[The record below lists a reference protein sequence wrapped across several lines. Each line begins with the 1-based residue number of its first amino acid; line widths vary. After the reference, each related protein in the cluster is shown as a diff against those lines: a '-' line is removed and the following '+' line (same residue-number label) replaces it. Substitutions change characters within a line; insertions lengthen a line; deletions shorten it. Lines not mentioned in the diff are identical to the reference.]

1 MKQIE
6 LELSF
11 QATYLTGWGLR
22 GAWKR
27 GRVQS
32 NILTATWNS
41 WPETLMIVR
50 IPISFSLAMILHTTW
65 IKAELKR
72 QQSSL
77 MRQAYGMF
85 PRTHFCTMCLTPTY
99 L

>member
-41 WPETLMIVR
+41 WPEIRRTGLIR
-50 IPISFSLAMILHTTW
+50 TSFSLATIWHMMYRKAGLPKLHSLQ
-65 IKAELKR
+65 LKP
-72 QQSSL
+72 
-77 MRQAYGMF
+77 AFGMC
-85 PRTHFCTMCLTPTY
+85 RHTHCCITY
-99 L
+99 SIQN